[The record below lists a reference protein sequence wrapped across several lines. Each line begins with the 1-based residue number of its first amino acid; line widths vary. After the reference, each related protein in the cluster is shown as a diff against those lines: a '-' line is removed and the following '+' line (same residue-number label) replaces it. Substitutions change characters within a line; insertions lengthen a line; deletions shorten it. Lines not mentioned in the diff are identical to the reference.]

1 MNIDIIKEICYDLY
15 VNGDGTHN
23 KKRLYAKYTGGMIPI
38 EKNITVVDEQG
49 NEYEA
54 TYPKRAKGLVKNGR
68 AHFIGEN
75 KICLMRP
82 PNSKS
87 EDNRMSDNIN
97 TKKFTIDYILEQ
109 IAKVQEQ
116 LLNIT
121 DIINSIGCVGDSS
134 RSGDENISV
143 STEVAVKKVEAMSD
157 VFYRREDSLKKLLEI
172 YDKMY
177 DDLIGREALEK

>member
-1 MNIDIIKEICYDLY
+1 
-15 VNGDGTHN
+15 
-23 KKRLYAKYTGGMIPI
+23 MIPI

-75 KICLMRP
+75 RICLMRP

-87 EDNRMSDNIN
+87 EDNKMSDNMN

-109 IAKVQEQ
+109 IAIVQEQ
-116 LLNIT
+116 LLELNDT
-121 DIINSIGCVGDSS
+121 VKSIFCVEDSDH
-134 RSGDENISV
+134 SGDEPILV
-143 STEVAVKKVEAMSD
+143 HADIAIKKIEAITD
-157 VFYRREDSLKKLLEI
+157 VFHRREDSLQKLLGI

>member
-1 MNIDIIKEICYDLY
+1 
-15 VNGDGTHN
+15 
-23 KKRLYAKYTGGMIPI
+23 MIPI

-75 KICLMRP
+75 RICLMRP

-87 EDNRMSDNIN
+87 EDNNMSDNIG
-97 TKKFTIDYILEQ
+97 TEKFTIDYILEQ
-109 IAKVQEQ
+109 ISKLQEQ
-116 LLNIT
+116 LLNLNNT
-121 DIINSIGCVGDSS
+121 INNIGCVEDSN
-134 RSGDENISV
+134 RSGDEDISV
-143 STEVAVKKVEAMSD
+143 NAEVAVKKVEAMSD
-157 VFYRREDSLKKLLEI
+157 VFYRREDSLQKLLGI

-177 DDLIGREALEK
+177 DDLIGRGTLNK

>member
-1 MNIDIIKEICYDLY
+1 
-15 VNGDGTHN
+15 
-23 KKRLYAKYTGGMIPI
+23 MIPI

-75 KICLMRP
+75 RICLMRP

-87 EDNRMSDNIN
+87 EDNNMSDTIG
-97 TKKFTIDYILEQ
+97 TEKFTIDYILEQ
-109 IAKVQEQ
+109 ISKLQEQ
-116 LLNIT
+116 LLNLNNT
-121 DIINSIGCVGDSS
+121 INNIGCVEDSN
-134 RSGDENISV
+134 RSGDEDISV
-143 STEVAVKKVEAMSD
+143 NAEVAVKKVEAMSD
-157 VFYRREDSLKKLLEI
+157 VFYRREDSLQKLLGI

-177 DDLIGREALEK
+177 DDLIGRGTLNK